1 MFNPDDSV
9 TLGLG
14 IKMNKFF
21 LRLAFAV
28 AVLLPMPS
36 ALAADLDVPPPMDD
50 LRPANFDWSGPYVGV
65 FGAAIGTDG
74 TYDGTCTT
82 GGVACVVVAPE
93 VNVYTDYEHSGIG
106 YAGGLLAGW
115 NYQMDSFVFGIEG
128 DWAFGGTVATNDE
141 PGVDTDISFNN
152 IATLRARAGL
162 AFDNTLV
169 YFTGGLAAVDM
180 EYGAMMST
188 AQSDSAW
195 VYGWT
200 AGGGLEHAFSDNF
213 SGRIEYLYVSLPDTD
228 FSLSSGG
235 NTLDVT
241 QSFDGIHMI
250 RAGLTY
256 NFGW

>member
-1 MFNPDDSV
+1 MFNPNDSV

-14 IKMNKFF
+14 IKMKRFF

-36 ALAADLDVPPPMDD
+36 ALAADLDIPPPEM
-50 LRPANFDWSGPYVGV
+50 RSASFDWSGPYIGV

-74 TYDGTCTT
+74 TFDGTCTT
-82 GGVACVVVAPE
+82 GVLACAPPDIA
-93 VNVYTDYEHSGIG
+93 VYTDYEHSGIG
-106 YAGGLLAGW
+106 YAGGILGGW

-128 DWAFGGTVATNDE
+128 DWAFGGEVASNDE
-141 PGVDTDISFNN
+141 PTVDTDISFNN
-152 IATLRARAGL
+152 IGTLRARAGL
-162 AFDNTLV
+162 SFDNTLV

-188 AQSDSAW
+188 AQSDSDW

-200 AGGGLEHAFSDNF
+200 AGGGLEHAFSNNF

-228 FSLSSGG
+228 FTLTSGG
-235 NTLDVT
+235 NTLDAT
-241 QSFDGIHMI
+241 QSFNDIHMV
-250 RAGLTY
+250 RAGVTY
-256 NFGW
+256 NFGWW

>member
-1 MFNPDDSV
+1 MKK
-9 TLGLG
+9 L
-14 IKMNKFF
+14 F
-21 LRLAFAV
+21 LLLAFAV

-36 ALAADLDVPPPMDD
+36 ALAADLDVPPPD
-50 LRPANFDWSGPYVGV
+50 LRQASFDWSGPYVGV
-65 FGAAIGTDG
+65 FGAGVAVDG
-74 TYDGTCTT
+74 SYDGTCTT
-82 GGVACVVVAPE
+82 GGVACVVVPPE

-152 IATLRARAGL
+152 IATLRARTGL

-169 YFTGGLAAVDM
+169 YVTGGLAAVDM
-180 EYGAMMST
+180 EFGAFMVSQ
-188 AQSDSAW
+188 QSDSQW

-200 AGGGLEHAFSDNF
+200 VGGGLEHAFTPNF
-213 SGRIEYLYVSLPDTD
+213 SGRIEYLYVDLEDSDYSMTD
-228 FSLSSGG
+228 G
-235 NTLDVT
+235 NTFDAT
-241 QSFDGIHMI
+241 QSFNDIHMV